1 MSGSYGGMKSWVAL
15 SLCVT
20 AVPSC
25 GLVKMPFRVAGA
37 VVDTTY
43 EGGKKAVDATSD
55 ALERRKKRK
64 EKEQAEK
71 DKEEARKAQQG
82 PHPGT
87 GNTPVLPPQTLP
99 PSQEPAIPVGPTDPP
114 LPQ

>member
-1 MSGSYGGMKSWVAL
+1 MKSWIVLLA
-15 SLCVT
+15 CVMV
-20 AVPSC
+20 VPSC

-55 ALERRKKRK
+55 VLEKRKKRK
-64 EKEQAEK
+64 EREQAEK

-82 PHPGT
+82 PQPGAGHP
-87 GNTPVLPPQTLP
+87 PLLPPQTLP